1 MTIDGSYTAVVDR
14 FEDDQAVLVL
24 ERDGETVD
32 ELVGD
37 RAELPDD
44 AGQDAVL
51 RLLVDHGHLVDAEY
65 DESETTARRDAA
77 QDRFDRLA
85 ERPPDDDE

>member
-1 MTIDGSYTAVVDR
+1 MTIDGSYTGVLDR

-32 ELVGD
+32 ELVVD
-37 RAELPDD
+37 REELPEE
-44 AGQDAVL
+44 AGPDAVL
-51 RLLVDHGHLVDAEY
+51 RLVVDHGHLVDAAY
-65 DESETTARRDAA
+65 DESETIARRDAA